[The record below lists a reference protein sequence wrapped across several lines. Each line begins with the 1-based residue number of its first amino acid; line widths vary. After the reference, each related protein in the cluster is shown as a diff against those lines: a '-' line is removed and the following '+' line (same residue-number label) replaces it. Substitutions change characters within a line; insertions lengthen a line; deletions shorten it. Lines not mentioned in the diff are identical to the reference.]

1 METETKPTPV
11 NIELRSEEV
20 QDLMGRTS
28 PYILRFGIG
37 IILLLTLGFCVA
49 SAFIKY
55 PSYISV
61 RMKILPDE
69 NIELIKSMHR
79 GTILSVTK
87 SNGLV
92 RAGDTLCMMYTED
105 NDTLPIV
112 ANISGNLECADFLE
126 GGTKVEV
133 DKLMFVV
140 LTETEDAE
148 RVTDMCIYM
157 PYEGQGKYKIGDI
170 LKLKIGNNPYN
181 AEITAQTYI
190 PNENGEYV
198 IRCRVRNIPVKM
210 FMNTNTQ
217 QAQMLIDDKTIFE
230 KFFRKYRK

>member
-1 METETKPTPV
+1 MEAETKAIPT

-28 PYILRFGIG
+28 PYILQFGIG
-37 IILLLTLGFCVA
+37 IILLITLGFFIA

-61 RMKILPDE
+61 SMKFMPDE
-69 NIELIKSMHR
+69 NIELIKSMHN
-79 GTILSVTK
+79 GTILSVTN
-87 SNGLV
+87 SDGLV
-92 RAGDTLCMMYTED
+92 LARDTLCMIYTED

-112 ANISGNLECADFLE
+112 ANISGKLECVDFLE
-126 GGTKVEV
+126 GGIKVEK

-140 LTETEDAE
+140 LPGTEDTE

-170 LKLKIGNNPYN
+170 LKIKIGNNPYN

-210 FMNTNTQ
+210 FINTNIQ
-217 QAQMLIDDKTIFE
+217 QAQMLIDDNTIFE
-230 KFFRKYRK
+230 RFFRKYRK